1 MQHRTGREEGHDLYH
16 RVDDQV
22 QEGRC
27 QGLGGHQGGGKQNI
41 RQVRHRGVS
50 QPQLEVPLLQ
60 GHAGAVY
67 NGDDGQQQRQLLGP
81 GTGQNVRAEAVIDQ
95 ADAGEGTGLYHRHRV
110 EQGRDGGGGHRR
122 RGKPTVQRPNGGLD
136 PEAHKGQGEHCQQHG
151 QISVIARQVAAQG
164 EVRSIVDGQEHQ
176 PDKRQGRAGDG
187 VYQVLDAG
195 LFGGLGHGLHHQGQG
210 GQSQQLIEQVHG
222 HHVGGEGNAQGDAEG
237 CREKCP
243 EHVQVLFVAHVV
255 KAIEHGKGPQG
266 GRQPRKQTGSPVHA
280 EGDGQPVGKVQQGE
294 RAVIAQEDGRPGQGR
309 GAQDQ
314 EAVYQAAAA
323 LAADGQE
330 IGQQA
335 QHQRQE
341 HRQKE
346 KNSIHMV
353 HLLTEWTR

>member
-1 MQHRTGREEGHDLYH
+1 M
-16 RVDDQV
+16 
-22 QEGRC
+22 
-27 QGLGGHQGGGKQNI
+27 
-41 RQVRHRGVS
+41 
-50 QPQLEVPLLQ
+50 
-60 GHAGAVY
+60 
-67 NGDDGQQQRQLLGP
+67 
-81 GTGQNVRAEAVIDQ
+81 
-95 ADAGEGTGLYHRHRV
+95 
-110 EQGRDGGGGHRR
+110 
-122 RGKPTVQRPNGGLD
+122 QRPDGGLD
-136 PEAHKGQGEHCQQHG
+136 PEAHKGQGEHRQQHG
-151 QISVIARQVAAQG
+151 HVAVIARQMAAQG
-164 EVRSIVDGQEHQ
+164 EVHRIVDGQEHQ
-176 PDKRQGRAGDG
+176 ADKRQGRAGDG

-255 KAIEHGKGPQG
+255 KAIEHGEGPQG
-266 GRQPRKQTGSPVHA
+266 GRQPRKQTGSTVHA

-294 RAVIAQEDGRPGQGR
+294 RAVIAQEDGQPGQGR

-346 KNSIHMV
+346 KNSVHMA